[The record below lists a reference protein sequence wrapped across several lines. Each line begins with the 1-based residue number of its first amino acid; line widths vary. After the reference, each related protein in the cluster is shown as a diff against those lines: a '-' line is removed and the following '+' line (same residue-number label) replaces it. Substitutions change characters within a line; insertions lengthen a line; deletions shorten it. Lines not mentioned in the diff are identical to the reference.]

1 MVGCDQVA
9 SDFRLCKWP
18 PPLNS
23 LVDEDL
29 ARYFDELNSKEFPSV
44 FSAEQDKCQV
54 ITFSHFLPRYVVLG
68 GVYTHGHL
76 GQSNWVG
83 TLMYACLL
91 SPCFPWKQE
100 SKMSVVQQ
108 LSFLISTKD
117 LLASSWS
124 FSVSCIKIDPF
135 FFSYVCRFELCP
147 EKRMLFYPNLPKVVG
162 SDWLEARVRSIHGPH
177 GSETACHVFGHTH
190 FCWDAT
196 LDGIRWAMDPAS
208 QTICFVQKVL
218 VKFLM
223 GFPWWAVL
231 FRSSFYILWG
241 VLFWL
246 WQVYSSSFSL
256 PKGKRE
262 KNEWRRRVVT
272 LMYLWLRERRTD
284 RRSFAMLLVWV
295 LFFSRTGTWEYWA
308 CSMGCWSIPPCFSII
323 GQLCIYWCTITW
335 YHLLK
340 QCNNPACL
348 LSSQLWCAFELFIA
362 FKTQASLT
370 SNASI
375 PCTLENSMCI

>member
-1 MVGCDQVA
+1 MVGWDQVA

-76 GQSNWVG
+76 GQSNWVS

-91 SPCFPWKQE
+91 FPCFPWKQE

-117 LLASSWS
+117 LLASLWS

-196 LDGIRWAMDPAS
+196 LDGIRWAMDLP
-208 QTICFVQKVL
+208 
-218 VKFLM
+218 VKQSALCKRFWWSSWWVFLDEQFCSEAPFTSCK
-223 GFPWWAVL
+223 GFCSGCD
-231 FRSSFYILWG
+231 RYIQAPLA
-241 VLFWL
+241 
-246 WQVYSSSFSL
+246 Y
-256 PKGKRE
+256 PKE
-262 KNEWRRRVVT
+262 
-272 LMYLWLRERRTD
+272 RERR
-284 RRSFAMLLVWV
+284 MNGGEEWL
-295 LFFSRTGTWEYWA
+295 
-308 CSMGCWSIPPCFSII
+308 P
-323 GQLCIYWCTITW
+323 LCIYDSEKGGLIGGPLQCYWSEYYSSHSREPENTELAPW
-335 YHLLK
+335 VADRYH
-340 QCNNPACL
+340 PV
-348 LSSQLWCAFELFIA
+348 S
-362 FKTQASLT
+362 AS
-370 SNASI
+370 
-375 PCTLENSMCI
+375 

>member
-1 MVGCDQVA
+1 MVGWDQVA

-44 FSAEQDKCQV
+44 FSAERDKCQV

-91 SPCFPWKQE
+91 FPWKQE

-135 FFSYVCRFELCP
+135 FLICMQVWAVSREANAVLSKPTKSSGIWLVRGKSAQHSWSSWQWNSLPCVWTHPFLLGCNLRWDQVSNGSCQSNNLLCAKGFCEL
-147 EKRMLFYPNLPKVVG
+147 
-162 SDWLEARVRSIHGPH
+162 
-177 GSETACHVFGHTH
+177 
-190 FCWDAT
+190 
-196 LDGIRWAMDPAS
+196 LDGFSLMS
-208 QTICFVQKVL
+208 SFVQKLFLHIVRGFVL
-218 VKFLM
+218 V
-223 GFPWWAVL
+223 
-231 FRSSFYILWG
+231 
-241 VLFWL
+241 
-246 WQVYSSSFSL
+246 
-256 PKGKRE
+256 
-262 KNEWRRRVVT
+262 VT
-272 LMYLWLRERRTD
+272 GI
-284 RRSFAMLLVWV
+284 FKLL
-295 LFFSRTGTWEYWA
+295 
-308 CSMGCWSIPPCFSII
+308 
-323 GQLCIYWCTITW
+323 
-335 YHLLK
+335 
-340 QCNNPACL
+340 
-348 LSSQLWCAFELFIA
+348 
-362 FKTQASLT
+362 
-370 SNASI
+370 
-375 PCTLENSMCI
+375 

>member
-1 MVGCDQVA
+1 MVWVHASHCPKKFSHGHFMVQLRRVVVLQGYLLVQAWEFGMLIRGPLYQILKAKKHLIKMVGWDQVA

-91 SPCFPWKQE
+91 FPCFQE

-135 FFSYVCRFELCP
+135 FLSYVCRFELCP

-231 FRSSFYILWG
+231 FRSSFCIL
-241 VLFWL
+241 
-246 WQVYSSSFSL
+246 
-256 PKGKRE
+256 
-262 KNEWRRRVVT
+262 
-272 LMYLWLRERRTD
+272 
-284 RRSFAMLLVWV
+284 
-295 LFFSRTGTWEYWA
+295 
-308 CSMGCWSIPPCFSII
+308 
-323 GQLCIYWCTITW
+323 
-335 YHLLK
+335 
-340 QCNNPACL
+340 
-348 LSSQLWCAFELFIA
+348 
-362 FKTQASLT
+362 
-370 SNASI
+370 
-375 PCTLENSMCI
+375 